1 MALKVQWTQYGLSDV
16 DITSQVDFEALT
28 IEQNASGINAIA
40 RFDVF
45 TLLPFSTEF
54 QHVKRDFAIRDLIRI
69 YDDGLSGDEQWLFS
83 GFLTGITPKQEGDH
97 VVQTLEIADYTSIF
111 DAVVIDDMTIG
122 QKTAYVTNAQKDTPS
137 AGYITYTADNDFL
150 VGDKVTITGAVSSEF
165 NCAEKPITAR
175 SATTFTVQKG
185 IDAVNITG
193 AVANSPSDGYTTY
206 TSTNTLAAG
215 DTVTVGNI
223 TPTAF
228 NATNASVY
236 SATTSAFVIAN
247 SGATALIS
255 SVSPGTTTVIYTTTA
270 AHNFAIG
277 NLVKVSNVVPTAFN
291 VTSGTI
297 TAVTSNTFTVTKTV
311 SRTTITNVQL
321 NTPTTGKM
329 TYTTSGTNPY
339 TTGLKVSTTGIEPNE
354 FNLSAQDVTASAAG
368 SFVVD
373 KDVPGF
379 SVTDATA
386 ASPAAGSV
394 KYFGTGI
401 NLTEPYGKLTV
412 TGVTPSSFNVTG
424 ATVTAATST
433 SVTVTSNAGTNS
445 ITAAAPN
452 TPAADQVSYT
462 AANTYTSGNEI
473 TIAGSTTPAYDITS
487 GTVISATSTAFVVS
501 NPKVNASIQSVAAN
515 TPSSGSVTYYTTA
528 AHYFAV
534 GNVVTVAGITPS
546 TFNGTSMTIT
556 GINTGGTNSFYVTKA
571 TTATTVTNIQPNTP
585 TTGKTTYTVPLTNT
599 LTTGKVT
606 VTGASPSEFNA
617 SGAPITASTTTSFVI
632 DQTNEPLTVTDAVP
646 NGTSI
651 VYYATNSLAS
661 PYGKATIAGI
671 SSGSGTSPLNVT
683 GVAVTGATSSTVT
696 VASTAGY
703 ASITGIAVDTVASTV
718 TYTANN
724 TFSVGD
730 IVDITGITPSIFT
743 QATATVTARTATT
756 FTISKAISANTITGV
771 SATGGSITYAAT
783 GHNLVTGGKVT
794 TTNITPTQYNL
805 TAQSVT
811 GTTANSFTISSSVGQ
826 YGAITGVTT
835 VANATVHTLQY
846 TVANALA
853 IGNVVTVSGI
863 SSGGAASLL
872 NQSSAT
878 VTAASIASFTINVAT
893 NPGGAGQW
901 QLTAGARITPAAG
914 QTEFTTSAPHNLTVG
929 DRVTVTGVTG
939 NTGYNFVNLPIL
951 GIRTPTTFYVTLNPS
966 TATATFSTAS
976 WVAQQ
981 FLSGTG
987 STAIL
992 QYASGGSAIPAWAS
1006 GGAYTVDYVSGGSLA
1021 SVWSSGGSAVPA
1033 YSSGG
1038 TGTVAHAGTTGRATI
1053 PYGTGGTAV
1062 NVYDT
1067 GGSAQYDYVSGGNA
1081 GAVYVSGGSNVDIY
1095 TSGGTAY
1102 SQSATGIFDTEVI
1115 DEIFMHQDGVTGL
1128 TVWEAA
1134 GLNHQPTKYDYN
1146 YVKSDSQYL
1155 FSNPSTYIVEKYQ
1168 GMTVHQAID
1177 YITSKTG
1184 YSYWIDEAKNFHY
1197 GKTTT
1202 RDIMP
1207 DGSAYADLS
1216 GWTSAPSGTTLTRQ
1230 TSGGPY
1236 NSGSSI
1242 KYSLT
1247 TANGVNEVKYMITP
1261 TNAIPDSYMVMFWYK
1276 TSTDNEAAS
1285 APTVLIRW
1293 YSAANALLKET
1304 SMPLTKNQ
1312 SSWRSDWM
1320 LSMYSGATAA
1330 TKVEVVLSLGASGAT
1345 ADRNEFLQI
1354 TGIQVVPIDTT
1365 FGFLE
1370 TGKSVVG
1377 HGDANDFTW
1386 QSYENPETAVEG
1398 AQSKNIVRIY
1408 GAWEDPD
1415 THDVY
1420 NEYEHPRGVWALKG
1434 RRVYGNVFD
1443 QSVIDDA
1450 GAGYR
1455 AAGTF
1460 EKEGVPLRTVQF
1472 DHQEEHT
1479 LVRAGNVVPF
1489 VWETGDIAEPLLVR
1503 ENSAKW
1509 QGTRL
1514 FWSTT
1519 LGGDPTITKTSI
1531 YALNARLQDLQQYLL
1546 DAVAPEPPPAVVL
1559 TSGAVAIDADGN
1571 TSVPVKATWNINLE
1585 PDFRSYKVQFSSG
1598 DSGAAALSFTNPIEQ
1613 TISRKQFGNTGAPT
1627 TVEASTLAPTGKYI
1641 AARVSSTDFMANA
1654 SGAAVSPAVLTP
1666 VDTIA
1671 PSDPTGLLATSTIA
1685 SILISWEFDAT
1696 LPGNRDFKQYVLQ
1709 RVSSTNTTFPGW
1721 TSGSLATFVYENSSV
1736 VHPVTAEGGSATSE
1750 NSVYSRNYWYRVAA
1764 KDTAGN
1770 QSGWAYVDDLA
1781 TPTSAQM
1788 VSAGTVNSVD
1798 IGSITA
1804 DSITTGTLDLNG
1816 GEGVSITA
1824 DGFTLS
1830 TNGIMTAKSITV
1842 SDTAVGPGIIS
1853 KKGAGAGDF
1862 SVPTGETVQI
1872 GHWAAASTAESIT
1885 GVTLNSP
1892 SSGYT
1897 KYTASNAF
1905 AVNQIVDITGISPS
1919 SFNIAQAVIA
1929 GANSNSFWVKV
1940 SKTGT
1945 YVSGG
1950 TATATSGTFTSR
1962 INIDS
1967 AGVVDITSGN
1977 LTLNG
1982 TAVGSGSSTIA
1993 GGRVVG
1999 VQYDPGTAGGVLAGA
2014 LEFYA
2019 GAVGTIPGTYR
2030 GRIRASDSVAGR
2042 LVFESTESGGD
2053 LDFLV
2058 NGDVTVSGTITT
2070 SGNTLTTG
2078 NYYPGTQ
2085 TIGYI
2090 TATAQGR
2097 AYYAG
2102 GTRFGSSTMQ
2112 LVTKATSY
2120 NTGGITSSPAFSI
2133 AGQMD
2138 FWSTNLNAERFYW
2151 GSDQTGGMQYVAATA
2166 ASDIRVKDNVEDFTI
2181 SLNELLSLR
2190 SISFTYKGSNSADR
2204 RLIGVIAQE
2213 LQEISPWLV
2222 SEETLGVEDNQNQYV
2237 EDGKLL
2243 YPELTSASVLSIAI
2257 DAMRQLNE
2265 KIENL
2270 ERKVKELEG

>member
-1 MALKVQWTQYGLSDV
+1 
-16 DITSQVDFEALT
+16 
-28 IEQNASGINAIA
+28 
-40 RFDVF
+40 
-45 TLLPFSTEF
+45 
-54 QHVKRDFAIRDLIRI
+54 
-69 YDDGLSGDEQWLFS
+69 
-83 GFLTGITPKQEGDH
+83 
-97 VVQTLEIADYTSIF
+97 
-111 DAVVIDDMTIG
+111 
-122 QKTAYVTNAQKDTPS
+122 VT
-137 AGYITYTADNDFL
+137 
-150 VGDKVTITGAVSSEF
+150 
-165 NCAEKPITAR
+165 
-175 SATTFTVQKG
+175 
-185 IDAVNITG
+185 
-193 AVANSPSDGYTTY
+193 
-206 TSTNTLAAG
+206 
-215 DTVTVGNI
+215 
-223 TPTAF
+223 
-228 NATNASVY
+228 
-236 SATTSAFVIAN
+236 
-247 SGATALIS
+247 
-255 SVSPGTTTVIYTTTA
+255 YTTTA
-270 AHNFAIG
+270 AHNFVIG
-277 NLVKVSNVVPTAFN
+277 NLVTVSNVVPTAFN

-297 TAVTSNTFTVTKTV
+297 TGITSNTFTVTKTV
-311 SRTTITNVQL
+311 ARTTITNVQL
-321 NTPTTGKM
+321 NTPTSGKT

-339 TTGLKVSTTGIEPNE
+339 TTGLKVSTTGIEPSE
-354 FNLSAQDVTASAAG
+354 FNLSAKDVTASDAG

-379 SVTDATA
+379 SVTNATA
-386 ASPAAGSV
+386 ASPSAGSV

-401 NLTEPYGKLTV
+401 NLTAPYGKLTV

-424 ATVTAATST
+424 ATVTDATST

-445 ITAAAPN
+445 ITAATPN
-452 TPAADQVSYT
+452 SPVADQVSYT
-462 AANTYTSGNEI
+462 AANTYTSGNAI
-473 TIAGSTTPAYDITS
+473 TIAGSTTTAYDITS
-487 GTVISATSTAFVVS
+487 GTVISATASAFVVANS
-501 NPKVNASIQSVAAN
+501 KVNASILSVSAN
-515 TPSSGSVTYYTTA
+515 TPASGSVTYYTTA

-534 GNVVTVAGITPS
+534 GNVVTVTGITPA
-546 TFNGTSMTIT
+546 TFNGASMTIT

-585 TTGKTTYTVPLTNT
+585 TTGKTTYTVAATNP
-599 LTTGKVT
+599 LTTGNVT
-606 VTGASPSEFNA
+606 VTGATPSEFNA
-617 SGAPITASTTTSFVI
+617 TGAPITASTTTSFVI
-632 DQTNEPLTVTDAVP
+632 DQTNTPLTVTNAVP

-651 VYYATNSLAS
+651 VYTAANSLAA
-661 PYGKATIAGI
+661 PYGKATITGI
-671 SSGSGTSPLNVT
+671 SSGSGTSPLNVA
-683 GVAVTGATSSTVT
+683 GASVTGATASTVT
-696 VASTAGY
+696 VSSTAGY
-703 ASITGIAVDTVASTV
+703 AAITGISVSSPSV

-724 TFSVGD
+724 TFAIND
-730 IVDITGITPSIFT
+730 IVDITGITPSIFNE
-743 QATATVTARTATT
+743 AAATVTARTATT
-756 FTISKAISANTITGV
+756 FTITKSIPANTITGV
-771 SATGGSITYAAT
+771 SAAGGSITYSAT

-794 TTNITPTQYNL
+794 TTTIVPTQYSL
-805 TAQSVT
+805 TAQTVT
-811 GTTANSFTISSSVGQ
+811 GTTADSFTIASSVGQ

-835 VANATVHTLQY
+835 VSNATTHTLQY
-846 TVANALA
+846 TVTNALA
-853 IGNVVTVSGI
+853 VGNTVNVSGI
-863 SSGGAASLL
+863 SSGGATSLL
-872 NQSSAT
+872 NQTGAS
-878 VTAASIASFTINVAT
+878 VTAAAAGSFTISSAA
-893 NPGGAGQW
+893 NPALVNQFQISAAVRNTPVNGQVTYTTTTSHTLL
-901 QLTAGARITPAAG
+901 QGARVTTTGITGVTSYNLSNATIISVTANQFVVSGSPAAG
-914 QTEFTTSAPHNLTVG
+914 
-929 DRVTVTGVTG
+929 
-939 NTGYNFVNLPIL
+939 
-951 GIRTPTTFYVTLNPS
+951 TP
-966 TATATFSTAS
+966 TFSTAA
-976 WVAQQ
+976 WVAEQ

-987 STAIL
+987 SAAIL
-992 QYASGGSAIPAWAS
+992 QYVSGGSAIPAWAS

-1021 SVWSSGGSAVPA
+1021 SVWNSGGAAVPA
-1033 YSSGG
+1033 YASGG
-1038 TGTVAHAGTTGRATI
+1038 IGTVAHAGATGRATI
-1053 PYGTGGTAV
+1053 PYASGGAAV

-1081 GAVYVSGGSNVDIY
+1081 GAVYVSGGSNVDVY

-1216 GWTSAPSGTTLTRQ
+1216 GWTSAPSWTTLTRQ

-1242 KYSLT
+1242 KYLLT

-1261 TNAIPDSYMVMFWYK
+1261 TNAIPGSYMVMFWYK
-1276 TSTDNEAAS
+1276 TSTDNATAS
-1285 APTVLIRW
+1285 APAVLIRW

-1320 LSMYSGATAA
+1320 LSTYSGATAA

-1408 GAWEDPD
+1408 GAWEDPE

-1721 TSGSLATFVYENSSV
+1721 ASGSLATFTYENSSV

-1781 TPTSAQM
+1781 TPGALQA
-1788 VSAGTVNSVD
+1788 VSAGTVSSVD
-1798 IGSITA
+1798 IGTINA
-1804 DSITTGTLDLNG
+1804 DSITTGTLALDG
-1816 GEGVSITA
+1816 A
-1824 DGFTLS
+1824 DGVGISSSYFNVS
-1830 TNGIMTAKSITV
+1830 TNGVVTAGTLNVTNS
-1842 SDTAVGPGIIS
+1842 ALGPGIIS
-1853 KKGAGAGDF
+1853 EKGSDAGDF
-1862 SVPTGETVQI
+1862 AVPSSETIQI
-1872 GHWAAASTAESIT
+1872 GHWTAGDAASATITNVLTAT
-1885 GVTLNSP
+1885 P
-1892 SSGYT
+1892 SNGFTRY
-1897 KYTASNAF
+1897 
-1905 AVNQIVDITGISPS
+1905 VC
-1919 SFNIAQAVIA
+1919 
-1929 GANSNSFWVKV
+1929 SNSFVSNSRVNVSGCNPASFDVEDAVITARTATYFTVKV
-1940 SKTGT
+1940 KKTGT
-1945 YVSGG
+1945 YISGG
-1950 TATATSGTFTSR
+1950 TADAVSTAGAFVTDLNISSGGIFTMGRSDMTATSVHTIYGKLNAVNGFQ
-1962 INIDS
+1962 
-1967 AGVVDITSGN
+1967 V
-1977 LTLNG
+1977 NG
-1982 TAVGSGSSTIA
+1982 TDFTGGSSAATSTLSLEVYESD
-1993 GGRVVG
+1993 G
-1999 VQYDPGTAGGVLAGA
+1999 GGVS
-2014 LEFYA
+2014 
-2019 GAVGTIPGTYR
+2019 R
-2030 GRIRASDSVAGR
+2030 GRIRGSDTAAGRIVVENTAGSGNVTLYVDGDITTVNSGNVNVAGSLTVGQNFTFTNLDVTGLITGTSGGNNR
-2042 LVFESTESGGD
+2042 ASMGNITALGTVAGVDAVFESPVTGGD
-2053 LDFLV
+2053 YYKMRRQSLSSRKYKENIVQVGNEIAEMIKKIKVHYFNYKAGYENTDP
-2058 NGDVTVSGTITT
+2058 TITVT
-2070 SGNTLTTG
+2070 GLIAEDVAASGYNPGVTTIYG
-2078 NYYPGTQ
+2078 EVEGWD
-2085 TIGYI
+2085 
-2090 TATAQGR
+2090 
-2097 AYYAG
+2097 
-2102 GTRFGSSTMQ
+2102 TRGMIVG
-2112 LVTKATSY
+2112 LMA
-2120 NTGGITSSPAFSI
+2120 
-2133 AGQMD
+2133 
-2138 FWSTNLNAERFYW
+2138 W
-2151 GSDQTGGMQYVAATA
+2151 SDQ
-2166 ASDIRVKDNVEDFTI
+2166 
-2181 SLNELLSLR
+2181 
-2190 SISFTYKGSNSADR
+2190 
-2204 RLIGVIAQE
+2204 QE
-2213 LQEISPWLV
+2213 QRI
-2222 SEETLGVEDNQNQYV
+2222 
-2237 EDGKLL
+2237 
-2243 YPELTSASVLSIAI
+2243 
-2257 DAMRQLNE
+2257 
-2265 KIENL
+2265 
-2270 ERKVKELEG
+2270 KELEQRISTLDPQ